1 MQQIES
7 LDKTLN
13 NLNINEEKKNIEK
26 YKAELIKMEN
36 KIKDDLQKKIY
47 LELKSFNYIFNKT
60 YKYIVNEKTIS
71 INIENP
77 LKIDFTFE

>member
-1 MQQIES
+1 
-7 LDKTLN
+7 
-13 NLNINEEKKNIEK
+13 
-26 YKAELIKMEN
+26 MEN

-47 LELKSFNYIFNKT
+47 LELKSFNYIFKKT